1 MNLRPPPAPERMPC
15 TRDTPQCEI
24 RTWGADALRPDCCT
38 EHLLELTGFVDDLL
52 ERHGIVHWL
61 DYGTLL
67 GAVRNGELIPWD
79 GDVDLGILDRDVEA
93 VLALAPEVEQ
103 AGYVVKLVGESV
115 VRVSYS
121 SVNDSHVDLFAWR
134 EENGS
139 LRHDEDPAF
148 QWPGMT
154 DRTTFAKTY
163 VETLAWVELH
173 GRAFPAPHDPHRFLR
188 DHRYGPDYLTPVRE
202 IVNSDIR
209 KRIAFADVASA
220 PTELLQVLGDR
231 NSHLLALAAAD
242 SSLLRM
248 VRTVPG
254 SGKWALLCGLP
265 LGPKARHL
273 EAARGA
279 VQGEEKSDAVESL
292 VWSLAWIE
300 RSIEEYERP
309 PRVLWLRRATRR
321 PVWLVGGLGEKLRL
335 RNPRP

>member
-1 MNLRPPPAPERMPC
+1 M
-15 TRDTPQCEI
+15 
-24 RTWGADALRPDCCT
+24 
-38 EHLLELTGFVDDLL
+38 
-52 ERHGIVHWL
+52 
-61 DYGTLL
+61 
-67 GAVRNGELIPWD
+67 
-79 GDVDLGILDRDVEA
+79 
-93 VLALAPEVEQ
+93 
-103 AGYVVKLVGESV
+103 
-115 VRVSYS
+115 
-121 SVNDSHVDLFAWR
+121 
-134 EENGS
+134 
-139 LRHDEDPAF
+139 
-148 QWPGMT
+148 
-154 DRTTFAKTY
+154 
-163 VETLAWVELH
+163 AWVELH

-202 IVNSDIR
+202 IVDWIR
-209 KRIAFADVASA
+209 KALAFADVASA

-309 PRVLWLRRATRR
+309 PRVLWLRRAARR